1 MILWAVVAAG
11 AAQDGAE
18 GDLRRHLAD
27 VLADPRY
34 GTGLHLLSAGSGG
47 PVPVLAETGSVT

>member
-1 MILWAVVAAG
+1 MILWALVAAG

-34 GTGLHLLSAGSGG
+34 GTGLHLLSAGATG
-47 PVPVLAETGSVT
+47 PVPVLAETG